1 MRPARET
8 YGLAEVRE
16 AHYVAGVNRYAM
28 LACACCHSPLM
39 MRARGRAIAG

>member
-8 YGLAEVRE
+8 YGLAEVSE
-16 AHYVAGVNRYAM
+16 GNYVAGVNQYAM

-39 MRARGRAIAG
+39 MRARERAIAG